1 MSNEL
6 ACYIL
11 KNDHELKCELKDVRA
26 GDHFRLENETGWS
39 VATKDA
45 AQDTKGIWFV
55 MIYDAGM
62 EKAGPVE
69 IPLED
74 TMEPPTDT
82 LSIKVT
88 RRDGSTDV
96 IKS

>member
-1 MSNEL
+1 MTDDPK
-6 ACYIL
+6 CYIL
-11 KNDHELKCELKDVRA
+11 KDDHEIPCELKDVKG
-26 GDHFRLENETGWS
+26 GDHFRMEGETSWS
-39 VATKDA
+39 VADGDA
-45 AQDTKGIWFV
+45 RQATDGGWYVLLDKSF
-55 MIYDAGM
+55 
-62 EKAGPVE
+62 EKSGPVE

-74 TMEPPTDT
+74 TVEQPSDT